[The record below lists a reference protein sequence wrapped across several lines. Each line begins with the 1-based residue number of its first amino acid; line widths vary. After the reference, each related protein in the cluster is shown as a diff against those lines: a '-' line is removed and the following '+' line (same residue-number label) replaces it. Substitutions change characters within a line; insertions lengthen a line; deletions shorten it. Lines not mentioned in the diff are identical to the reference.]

1 MLQQDTLCKYL
12 FQIFFPCRSLMR
24 IPWMS
29 RPSVTPS
36 PLSCQYEWRA
46 IAMRQKVENLHFSW
60 PGLCWPLCWCCDH
73 WPAPGHR
80 GLQHLTLHCG
90 KLVSTRQTFFRS
102 KNTEVLGVLGPLK
115 SILTWRYTGI
125 SPIYAQGKLLELLW
139 MLEWAP
145 KVQEGSVCLG
155 FYSALTLAGPNC

>member
-29 RPSVTPS
+29 HNATLS
-36 PLSCQYEWRA
+36 PLSCQYVWRA

-60 PGLCWPLCWCCDH
+60 PGRCWPLCLCWWCDH

-90 KLVSTRQTFFRS
+90 KLMSTRHTLFRGS
-102 KNTEVLGVLGPLK
+102 FDLLWPYLYMKV
-115 SILTWRYTGI
+115 YTGI